1 LYEAIDIQ
9 GIYLLIY
16 TRIVKS
22 EILVIGGGFVGLT
35 LAAKLLKTK
44 SCHVTILENNPS
56 RFLSLKNEKYYVDEP
71 GLHEILEAGVS
82 DLRLNFIDSVSSDL
96 FDSVFVCIGTLPTF
110 ISEES
115 TKQVINLTH
124 VVGKSLKRNGL
135 VFLRS
140 TVTIGATQTFA
151 DQLKILERSDA
162 QVFFLPERTAE
173 GVALAELDSLP
184 QIIGPTIGTNVSDAR
199 AYLTELG
206 FELIECSG
214 SRAAEFVK
222 LICNAWR
229 DAVFGISNEIALM
242 AEQLGLDSAEI
253 ISIANNKYPRANIPS
268 PGPVGGP
275 CLFKDSHIL
284 LESFNKSFRDQSIIA
299 SARSVNEKV
308 ESKIY
313 ERLSTHLDKSSLDRE
328 ILFIGAAF
336 KGFPKTNDTRNG
348 VTANIVNKIQD
359 GKKPTLIKIWD
370 PTLGIES
377 LNELSIYSVDT
388 LVGVTPSVVVIGNNS
403 KELMTDEV
411 MTLFASLSEEA
422 LIIDPWRSYTDHD
435 DTPADLY
442 QLGLG
447 LA

>member
-1 LYEAIDIQ
+1 M
-9 GIYLLIY
+9 
-16 TRIVKS
+16 KS
-22 EILVIGGGFVGLT
+22 NILVIGGGFVGLT

-44 SCHVTILENNPS
+44 SCHITILENDPN
-56 RFLSLKNEKYYVDEP
+56 RYLSLKNGKYYVDEP

-82 DLRLNFIDSVSSDL
+82 KLRLNFIDSVSLEL
-96 FDSVFVCIGTLPTF
+96 FDSIFICIGTLPTF

-115 TKQVINLTH
+115 SKQVIDLTH

-151 DQLKILERSDA
+151 DQLKILERPDA

-184 QIIGPTIGTNVSDAR
+184 QIIGPTVNTNVNNAGV
-199 AYLTELG
+199 YLIELG
-206 FELIECSG
+206 FELVQCSD

-229 DAVFGISNEIALM
+229 DTVFGISNEIALM
-242 AEQLGLDSAEI
+242 AEELGLNSTEVISA
-253 ISIANNKYPRANIPS
+253 ANNKYPRTNIPS

-299 SARSVNEKV
+299 SARLVNEKV
-308 ESKIY
+308 ELKIY
-313 ERLSTHLDKSSLDRE
+313 ERLMAHLDKSSLDPE

-348 VTANIVNKIQD
+348 ITANLVNKIQD
-359 GKKPTLIKIWD
+359 GKKQTRITIWD

-377 LNELSIYSVDT
+377 LNELSIYSIDT

-403 KELMTDEV
+403 KDLMTNEV
-411 MTLFASLSEEA
+411 MTLFANLSDET
-422 LIIDPWRSYTDHD
+422 LIIDPWRSYINHN
-435 DTPADLY
+435 DTSADIY

-447 LA
+447 LV